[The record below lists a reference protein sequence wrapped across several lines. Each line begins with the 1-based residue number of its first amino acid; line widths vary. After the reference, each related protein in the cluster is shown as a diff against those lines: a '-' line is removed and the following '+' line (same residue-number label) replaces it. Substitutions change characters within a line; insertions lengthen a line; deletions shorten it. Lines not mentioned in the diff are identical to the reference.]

1 MCNSLENRLIIY
13 CFRIQWV
20 IPLKVIYVFFVK
32 RVGLD
37 GIVMA
42 NIECY
47 SFMYDVDYMEG
58 KEQ

>member
-1 MCNSLENRLIIY
+1 M
-13 CFRIQWV
+13 

-42 NIECY
+42 NISVDHLLLYGGEGTIEPLMVL
-47 SFMYDVDYMEG
+47 SFPCFNLSNNF
-58 KEQ
+58 